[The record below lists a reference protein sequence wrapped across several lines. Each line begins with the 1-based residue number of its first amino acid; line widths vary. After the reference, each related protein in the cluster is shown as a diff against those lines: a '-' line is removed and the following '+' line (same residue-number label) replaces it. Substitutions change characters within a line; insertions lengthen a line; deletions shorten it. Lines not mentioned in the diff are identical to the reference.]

1 MKRLDRTRPAHDMSP
16 MPINVPRSIR
26 CAFLGLAPLVGLIGC
41 SATPPP
47 APASPVAKEAP
58 APASPV
64 APKPYFDPAHPVM
77 LGIDVLQEEGFA
89 PLRGKSI
96 GLLTHPAGVNM
107 HGVSTIDVLRHA
119 PDVHLVAL
127 FAAEHGLYGEYAS
140 GINFS
145 DRLDP
150 KTGLMVR
157 SLYNGIRR
165 DGVANRPTKAQLKG
179 IDTIVID
186 LQDIGSRSYTFI
198 GAMKVCMEGCFENG
212 VEVVVL
218 DRPNPL
224 SGLKVDGP
232 PLDPQWEGN
241 YVSEFRIPYVH
252 GLTIGELA
260 RLAKEAPDVLK
271 IPEAMRENGRLV
283 VVPMRGWRRSMRWPD
298 TGLQWVPTSPYIP
311 DFSAVEGYPMTGLG
325 SQRGGFRNGIGTAYP
340 FRGISYH
347 GVRFETLEKDI
358 NACEIP
364 GIGLRRVSVPDPK
377 TGKPDLGLYVE
388 ITDWD
393 LWRPTELSA
402 YLLKLACK
410 YDAHNPFAAMTPG
423 EVRSFLIYWG
433 STAFYK
439 DLAAHG
445 ARVDVAAYVRDWQ
458 AKAAVYQ
465 QQSRRYWLY
474 R

>member
-1 MKRLDRTRPAHDMSP
+1 MLVGV
-16 MPINVPRSIR
+16 VP
-26 CAFLGLAPLVGLIGC
+26 LMGLIGC

-47 APASPVAKEAP
+47 GASSPPAPVAP
-58 APASPV
+58 APQP
-64 APKPYFDPAHPVM
+64 APRAYVDPSHPVM

-89 PLRGKSI
+89 QLRGKSI

-107 HGVSTIDVLRHA
+107 RGVSTIEILRHA
-119 PDVHLVAL
+119 PGVHLAAL
-127 FAAEHGLYGEYAS
+127 FAAEHGVYGEYAS
-140 GINFS
+140 GVNFP
-145 DRLDP
+145 DRVDP
-150 KTGLMVR
+150 RTGLMVR
-157 SLYNGIRR
+157 SLYNGIRV
-165 DGVANRPTKAQLKG
+165 DGVANRPSRAQLKG
-179 IDTIVID
+179 IDAIVID

-241 YVSEFRIPYVH
+241 YVSEFRVPYVH

-260 RLAKEAPDVLK
+260 RMAKEAPGILK
-271 IPEAMRENGRLV
+271 IPDSMRLNGRLT

-298 TGLQWVPTSPYIP
+298 TGLGWVPTSPFIP

-325 SQRGGFRNGIGTAYP
+325 CQRSGFKNGIGTAYP

-347 GVRFETLEKDI
+347 GVKLDTLERDI
-358 NACEIP
+358 NAFGIP

-377 TGKPDLGLYVE
+377 TGKPELGLYVE

-393 LWRPTELSA
+393 QWRPTELSA
-402 YLLKLACK
+402 YLMKLACK
-410 YDAHNPFAAMTPG
+410 YDARNPFAGMTPA
-423 EVRSFLIYWG
+423 EARSVLIYWG

-439 DLAAHG
+439 ELAARG
-445 ARVDVAAYVRDWQ
+445 AKADVAAFVRDWQ
-458 AKAAVYQ
+458 AKDEVYR